1 MITIIVLALENQV
14 LPLATGR
21 VTFPLR
27 ICTLAQRAAELLT
40 FCTKVGE

>member
-1 MITIIVLALENQV
+1 MHEINMIVVIVLALEYLV

-27 ICTLAQRAAELLT
+27 ICTLAQRAAEL
-40 FCTKVGE
+40 